1 MTATKKSGET
11 LVEIIFAV
19 TILTAFLTIIF
30 QILSRTVDLNFGIKN
45 RVIALNLAREGLE
58 GVRNIRD
65 TNWLKYSDDRRRK
78 WICHDTITNLNCSNF
93 LETNQNYFY
102 KINFSENHGR
112 FFLEKISD
120 AEKLDLKI
128 NSAEKGEFLL
138 QKNSD
143 GRFLHDKNFPGSKF
157 FRQIEIEIKNP
168 FEAATDGADTPK
180 NACDTAAE
188 NCTNSQMR
196 VVSRVQWFE
205 NEKVFSVALETNLF
219 DFFDRKNFS
228 Q

>member
-1 MTATKKSGET
+1 MTATKKSGES
-11 LVEIIFAV
+11 LVEVIFAV

-45 RVIALNLAREGLE
+45 RVIALNLAREGIE

-65 TNWLKYSDDRRRK
+65 TNWLKYSDDRRGK
-78 WICHDTITNLNCSNF
+78 WICHDTIANLDCSNF
-93 LETNQNYFY
+93 LETDQNYFY

-112 FFLEKISD
+112 FFLEKISGA
-120 AEKLDLKI
+120 AELNLKE
-128 NSAEKGEFLL
+128 NSTNFADFQL

-143 GRFLHDKNFPGSKF
+143 GRFLHDENFPGSKF

-168 FEAATDGADTPK
+168 FDGATGGAGTPK
-180 NACDTAAE
+180 KKCDDAGDRCQNA
-188 NCTNSQMR
+188 QMR